1 MMYIN
6 LSWLLVDQIL
16 IMMAKVS
23 VVVPNYNYG
32 HYLENAIDSVLSQSY
47 EELELIIVDDGS
59 TDDTRSLIHKFS
71 DPRIFWYFQGHKGI
85 SAARNFGIHQ
95 ARGEYIAFLDADDFW
110 APTKIE
116 EQVKS
121 LRFQNELGLIY
132 SGFFLIDQ
140 DGQVI
145 AKRSPVKVINPPLK
159 MLLLG
164 NIISGSSTTAFV
176 PRQVF
181 DIVGEFDE
189 QIKGAE
195 DWDMW
200 IRISEKFSILAIDK
214 PLAFIR
220 LHSQNTT
227 SNIDSMDFHQQV
239 VIRKFFQ
246 NHDLPP
252 DIKRLRRRAF
262 ANVKLSTANF
272 AFKQKKFKKATQ
284 LSCESLLLFPFSLQ
298 AYLILLMS
306 SIKLTRN
313 VIPGNNPECHQ
324 NSS

>member
-1 MMYIN
+1 M
-6 LSWLLVDQIL
+6 V
-16 IMMAKVS
+16 KVS
-23 VVVPNYNYG
+23 VVIPNYNYG
-32 HYLENAIDSVLSQSY
+32 HYLGDAIFSVLRQSY
-47 EELELIIVDDGS
+47 EDLELIIVDDGS
-59 TDDTRSLIHKFS
+59 TDDTRSLIYRYS
-71 DPRIFWYFQGHKGI
+71 DPRIYWYFQPHKGI
-85 SAARNFGIHQ
+85 SAARNFGIHHS
-95 ARGEYIAFLDADDFW
+95 RGEYIAFLDADDYW

-121 LRFQNELGLIY
+121 IRSQNELGLIY

-140 DGQVI
+140 DRQVI
-145 AKRSPVKVINPPLK
+145 AKRSPVKAFGPSLK

-176 PRQVF
+176 PRHVF
-181 DIVGEFDE
+181 DVAGEFDE
-189 QIKGAE
+189 QIMSAE

-200 IRISEKFSILAIDK
+200 IRISEKFKILAIDK

-227 SNIDSMDFHQQV
+227 SNIDSMDVHQQA

-262 ANVKLSTANF
+262 ANVKLSTSNF
-272 AFKQKKFKKATQ
+272 AFTQKKFKKSAQ
-284 LSCESLLLFPFSLQ
+284 LSCESLLLFPFSLK
-298 AYLILLMS
+298 ACSILLMS
-306 SIKLTRN
+306 LIKLARSYPGKIIQN
-313 VIPGNNPECHQ
+313 VI
-324 NSS
+324 